1 MSNEIVTAPELAP
14 PVGYAHAVVGA
25 PGGRTVHL
33 GGQTAL
39 DADGEIHGETLAEQF
54 DVAAGNVLAALRAAG
69 GAPED
74 LVQMLAVRHRRRGV
88 QGVATRAR
96 RGLEAPFRPALPGDR
111 PARRERAVR
120 RCGADRARRHR
131 RDRVTTYA
139 HLSAEHAELL
149 RHAEAL
155 ARDELAPLAREGTP
169 GQLNRPLVQALGERG
184 LLTRVLGGEVPALEL
199 CLIREGLARY
209 CTEAETAF
217 AVQGL
222 GAHPILANGSP
233 EVVADWLPRVAT
245 GEAIAGFALTE
256 PGAGSDV
263 AALALQADRDGDG
276 YRLTGE
282 KIYISN
288 APDADIYSVFART
301 SERGL
306 TAFAVPR
313 ASEGLSGEPLS
324 LLSPHPIGRLIFDG
338 VPVPADHVLGEV
350 DQGFKVA
357 MRTLDLFR
365 PSVGAFAVGMAQAA
379 LDAAVAHV
387 TTREA
392 FGRTLSQL
400 QGVSHQLADVATAVQ
415 AARLLV
421 HSAASAYDHGV
432 RPTTKAAAMAKL
444 FATET
449 AQRAIDVAIQV
460 HGARALEEGHILEHL
475 YREVRATRI
484 YEGASEV
491 QREIIA
497 RQLFRGAE

>member
-1 MSNEIVTAPELAP
+1 V
-14 PVGYAHAVVGA
+14 
-25 PGGRTVHL
+25 
-33 GGQTAL
+33 L
-39 DADGEIHGETLAEQF
+39 DHD
-54 DVAAGNVLAALRAAG
+54 
-69 GAPED
+69 
-74 LVQMLAVRHRRRGV
+74 
-88 QGVATRAR
+88 
-96 RGLEAPFRPALPGDR
+96 
-111 PARRERAVR
+111 
-120 RCGADRARRHR
+120 
-131 RDRVTTYA
+131 
-139 HLSAEHAELL
+139 
-149 RHAEAL
+149 
-155 ARDELAPLAREGTP
+155 
-169 GQLNRPLVQALGERG
+169 
-184 LLTRVLGGEVPALEL
+184 VPALEL

-209 CTEAETAF
+209 CTGAETAF
-217 AVQGL
+217 ALQGL
-222 GAHPILANGSP
+222 GAHPVLVNGSP
-233 EVVADWLPRVAT
+233 DLVADWLARVAR

-263 AALALQADRDGDG
+263 AALALRAERDGNVF
-276 YRLTGE
+276 RLTGE
-282 KIYISN
+282 KTYISN

-313 ASEGLSGEPLS
+313 TSEGLVGEPLS
-324 LLSPHPIGRLIFDG
+324 LLSPHPIGRLVFDG
-338 VPVPADHVLGEV
+338 VAVPADHVLGDV

-392 FGRTLSQL
+392 FGGTLSRL
-400 QGVSHQLADVATAVQ
+400 QGVSHQLAEVATSVQ

-421 HSAASAYDHGV
+421 HSAASAYDHGI
-432 RPTTKAAAMAKL
+432 RPTTRAAAMAKL

-449 AQRAIDVAIQV
+449 SQKAIDVAIQV
-460 HGARALEEGHILEHL
+460 HGARALEEGHLLEHL

-497 RQLFRGAE
+497 RQLFRAAD

>member
-1 MSNEIVTAPELAP
+1 M
-14 PVGYAHAVVGA
+14 
-25 PGGRTVHL
+25 
-33 GGQTAL
+33 
-39 DADGEIHGETLAEQF
+39 
-54 DVAAGNVLAALRAAG
+54 
-69 GAPED
+69 
-74 LVQMLAVRHRRRGV
+74 
-88 QGVATRAR
+88 
-96 RGLEAPFRPALPGDR
+96 
-111 PARRERAVR
+111 
-120 RCGADRARRHR
+120 
-131 RDRVTTYA
+131 TTYA

-149 RHAEAL
+149 RHAEGL

-169 GQLNRPLVQALGERG
+169 GQINRPLVRALGERG

-233 EVVADWLPRVAT
+233 EVVADWLPRVAA

-276 YRLTGE
+276 FRLTGE

-484 YEGASEV
+484 YEGASEI